1 MEKTKPHGRISYLK
15 FKKHTKK
22 GEQNQS
28 CWSQNYFDK
37 VKESSSCLER

>member
-1 MEKTKPHGRISYLK
+1 MEKTKPHERISYLK

-22 GEQNQS
+22 GEQNQ
-28 CWSQNYFDK
+28 WSQNYFDK